1 MVKRLTVN
9 LSESLRRKAKAV
21 AALRGERV
29 SDIVR
34 EALAECVA
42 EGTEPQESRAG
53 QPIQDLDDLR
63 RAQFWPEDEP
73 VDDFVAAVHE
83 WRHRDR
89 QFQDE

>member
-9 LSESLRRKAKAV
+9 LPESLRRKAKAA
-21 AALRGERV
+21 AALRGETV
-29 SDIVR
+29 SGVIR
-34 EALAECVA
+34 EALAEYVA
-42 EGTEPQESRAG
+42 EGIEPQESRAG
-53 QPIQDLDDLR
+53 QPIQELDDL

-73 VDDFVAAVHE
+73 VDDFVAAVRE